1 MQRFPAGGL
10 RDILILLFR
19 PRSNH
24 LKKLNYYLIMSD
36 SEFTGGAH
44 IDFRDTKDG
53 LAERECEV
61 LRPPPNNNL

>member
-1 MQRFPAGGL
+1 
-10 RDILILLFR
+10 
-19 PRSNH
+19 
-24 LKKLNYYLIMSD
+24 MSD